1 MKACLDILLSKNY
14 LLDLYIDCE
23 EVYLIN
29 IVDAL
34 TGELLNLTPIR
45 ALEWREAA
53 YIKWLEEMRRM
64 RRYTESDNLI
74 LGAVRVELWR
84 SMATIAV

>member
-14 LLDLYIDCE
+14 LLDPYIDYK

-34 TGELLNLTPIR
+34 IDKLLNLTPIR
-45 ALEWREAA
+45 AL
-53 YIKWLEEMRRM
+53 KW
-64 RRYTESDNLI
+64 
-74 LGAVRVELWR
+74 
-84 SMATIAV
+84 